1 METKQTFQPI
11 MLVLSSRDQKL
22 LINIFNKVAV
32 HFGDEPERDLMDK
45 ILYEIEDKK

>member
-1 METKQTFQPI
+1 MKEIKFNQL

-22 LINIFNKVAV
+22 LINIFDKAAV

-45 ILYEIEDKK
+45 ILYEIEGK